1 MATDKTVFQKI
12 LLLIAK
18 EAPVAYQELKIADIV
33 EKKMDREDVVLLLR
47 IMDRISE
54 LSTHERKDV
63 HNTNSRTQED
73 TRWR

>member
-12 LLLIAK
+12 LLLIAN

-33 EKKMDREDVVLLLR
+33 EKKIDREDVLLLLR

-54 LSTHERKDV
+54 LSTHEGKAAR
-63 HNTNSRTQED
+63 NTDSRIPED
-73 TRWR
+73 TQSR